1 MTETL
6 PEGNSV
12 KSIETSRPVWA
23 RPLIYGNVIISV
35 YLYLITEVL
44 SCFHLLTRRA
54 AAVLWLIFLI
64 AAVLAGLKRRT
75 RIRTFI
81 RGVCRAQK
89 LSITTVLQLCIAITL
104 VFVMCFLAW
113 NIVPYNWDS
122 MTYHC
127 SRVANWIQNQSV
139 AYYPTNNPRQLY
151 SPPFAEYVV
160 LHSWFLFG
168 SDRAFNMVQWYA
180 YTISAVTI
188 YAICRELGIKKE
200 IALTGSLLALTMPIA
215 VAEST
220 TTQTDL
226 VAAAWL
232 LFFIYIV
239 IDFSRKERIELTKEQ
254 LSEAAA
260 AGCIA
265 GIGYLSKS
273 QICLIMA
280 ILFVWLVIVRVRKK
294 DRFRDLAAIGG
305 AALLCTLPFLLPTF
319 IRNYQYTG
327 DILAAEYFSDI
338 AAGSQNPRYLLL
350 NAFKN
355 WAQTSISYVNPAYNE
370 KLLATVHRL
379 ADALGVPVD
388 DPLISFGSLSFD
400 PYFATSYHCDTASA
414 PFVAI
419 GFSAA
424 AIAGIVFCIVVR
436 LWKKEKPD
444 HRNRTLLALFL
455 VISAAVSFSEVR
467 WQPWITRLL
476 LPTYMVMIL
485 FIIIVSDSI
494 AGRMGGRR
502 VIKVS
507 ALVMSLILLGTA
519 CPAAAYQ
526 RHFYE
531 DYKEA
536 GDRLPMYFANRGEYP
551 QYYDLMHYVKEKG
564 FSEIGVYLGLD
575 TYEYPL
581 WVGLKN
587 SDTRIIQVVPDDA
600 NAAEVPE
607 CIIAIHAGGF
617 ALGQD
622 FKYLGNTYTCTF
634 SADESD
640 EYTVLERE
648 GT

>member
-1 MTETL
+1 M
-6 PEGNSV
+6 
-12 KSIETSRPVWA
+12 KSNETSQPVWA
-23 RPLIYGNVIISV
+23 RPLIYCNVIIAA
-35 YLYLITEVL
+35 YLYLITEFL

-54 AAVLWLIFLI
+54 AAALWLIFLI
-64 AAVLAGLKRRT
+64 AAVLAGLKWRR
-75 RIRTFI
+75 RVWDFA
-81 RGVCRAQK
+81 RGVFRAQK
-89 LSITTVLQLCIAITL
+89 PGKTVVLQTVIAIL
-104 VFVMCFLAW
+104 LISAMGFLAW
-113 NIVPYNWDS
+113 QIVPYNWDS

-127 SRVANWIQNQSV
+127 SRVANWIQNKSV

-151 SPPFAEYVV
+151 SPPFAEYAV
-160 LHSWFLFG
+160 LHTWFLFG

-180 YTISAVTI
+180 YTVSAIMV
-188 YAICRELGIKKE
+188 YAICRELGIITE
-200 IALTGSLLALTMPIA
+200 ISLTGSILALTMPIA

-232 LFFIYIV
+232 LFFIYIL
-239 IDFSRKERIELTKEQ
+239 IDFSQKERIELSRKQ
-254 LSEAAA
+254 ISEAVM

-294 DRFRDLAAIGG
+294 DRFRDLTAIGG
-305 AALLCTLPFLLPTF
+305 TAILSTFPFLMPTF
-319 IRNYQYTG
+319 IRNYRYTG
-327 DILAAEYFSDI
+327 DILASEYFSDI

-355 WAQTSISYVNPAYNE
+355 LAQTSISYVNPAYNE
-370 KLLATVHRL
+370 RILTAVHRL
-379 ADALGVPVD
+379 ADALGVQVD
-388 DPLISFGSLSFD
+388 DPLISFGTLSFNS
-400 PYFATSYHCDTASA
+400 YFAASYHCDTASA
-414 PFVAI
+414 PFMSI
-419 GFSAA
+419 GFSMA
-424 AIAGIVFCIVVR
+424 AIAGIAFCIVVR
-436 LWKKEKPD
+436 PWKKGEPD
-444 HRNRTLLALFL
+444 HRNRALLALFL
-455 VISAAVSFSEVR
+455 VISAAVSFAEVR

-485 FIIIVSDSI
+485 FITIVSDSI

-519 CPAAAYQ
+519 YPAVTYQ

-536 GDRLPMYFANRGEYP
+536 GERLPMYFANRGEYP
-551 QYYDLMHYVKEKG
+551 QYSDVMHYVKEKG
-564 FSEIGVYLGLD
+564 FSEIGIYLGLD

-617 ALGQD
+617 AVGQD
-622 FKYLGNTYTCTF
+622 FEYLGNIYTCTF
-634 SADESD
+634 TADESD